1 MHGQGRQQELDQA
14 AALGATQVEGWRVST
29 KGTRFKIR
37 NAKLFN
43 VLEMDGGSLPAT
55 AACVMA
61 STAAALCVDGMRH
74 FAGTRPMTDAALFVI
89 LLTQAAKICPY
100 IQQ

>member
-1 MHGQGRQQELDQA
+1 MHGQGRQQNLDQA

-43 VLEMDGGSLPAT
+43 VSEMDGGSLPAT

-61 STAAALCVDGMRH
+61 STAVPPCVDGDEAEALRQDQ
-74 FAGTRPMTDAALFVI
+74 TDE
-89 LLTQAAKICPY
+89 
-100 IQQ
+100 